1 LVFVLKR
8 IFSRLF
14 VKNLPEDFNS
24 KELCDIFQ
32 PYGNITSIKLKQGLK
47 GECLGQ
53 GYIQFSNEQESEL
66 AIEKLN
72 NMIIKGRQIVIEKFN
87 EKSKRKSNEEDRTT
101 IIYVQQMPI
110 SV

>member
-1 LVFVLKR
+1 M
-8 IFSRLF
+8 
-14 VKNLPEDFNS
+14 
-24 KELCDIFQ
+24 
-32 PYGNITSIKLKQGLK
+32 K